1 MLYLLLLDEAIVA
14 GVPSRPQIM
23 GVDAQLPAV
32 YLEER
37 LVRKNFVRGGGS
49 DKWKNSGGSKGAS
62 VFPLEGPR
70 LACKYGSVTA
80 ADAEGG
86 QRRCALSLV
95 ITALMVLILMRCAD
109 SSRARVLRYREYAL
123 LPSAV
128 QHLWCPHQEQP
139 ESAGQAALQTLLLQ
153 SLLARR
159 LFVVFEP
166 KAPAEELNAATGALC
181 QRLQRNAAG

>member
-80 ADAEGG
+80 ADAEAPAAVPAAA
-86 QRRCALSLV
+86 ALPVVGVLAAAASAASAAPSAASLAAASPEA
-95 ITALMVLILMRCAD
+95 ALVAA
-109 SSRARVLRYREYAL
+109 ARVA
-123 LPSAV
+123 
-128 QHLWCPHQEQP
+128 
-139 ESAGQAALQTLLLQ
+139 QAARV
-153 SLLARR
+153 A
-159 LFVVFEP
+159 
-166 KAPAEELNAATGALC
+166 
-181 QRLQRNAAG
+181 